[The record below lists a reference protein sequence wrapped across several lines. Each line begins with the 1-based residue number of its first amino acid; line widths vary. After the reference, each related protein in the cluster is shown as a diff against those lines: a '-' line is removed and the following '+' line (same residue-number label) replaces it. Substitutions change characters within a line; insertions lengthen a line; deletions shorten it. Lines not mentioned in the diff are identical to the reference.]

1 MKITNKQIRRII
13 REELIREEK
22 DADFDI
28 TQIAGINL
36 PAFMKKMLDPD
47 ATPAQYAKFDQQVD
61 TGDKPDHQAI
71 ALVSFALSYT
81 DEDEARAKK
90 ILSRAIQM
98 LPKIMKAKEAAAKEP
113 KKEE

>member
-1 MKITNKQIRRII
+1 
-13 REELIREEK
+13 
-22 DADFDI
+22 
-28 TQIAGINL
+28 
-36 PAFMKKMLDPD
+36 MKKMLDPNT
-47 ATPAQYAKFDQQVD
+47 TPPQYAKFDQQGD

-71 ALVSFALSYT
+71 ALVSFALSYA

-90 ILSRAIQM
+90 ILNRAVQM